1 MSVSKGSPVP
11 WKVSDAAIFAVC
23 TFVGLS
29 LVLFAWYGASG
40 SDRSSTQVECVDA
53 AVAGALVA
61 TAGNVL
67 WILSGRRAVGLR
79 TARQTERLER
89 FMELEPAAE
98 AGLAASTRE
107 KPVIDSLVAA
117 KNLTVYH
124 RPDCPLVD
132 GRHVRRFNPSSSRS
146 PAKEP
151 CGVCLP

>member
-1 MSVSKGSPVP
+1 MSASKGSPVP

-40 SDRSSTQVECVDA
+40 SDRMSTQVEWADA

-79 TARQTERLER
+79 RARQTERLER
-89 FMELEPAAE
+89 FTELAPSADVA
-98 AGLAASTRE
+98 LATSTRE
-107 KPVIDSLVAA
+107 IPVIDILVAA
-117 KNLTVYH
+117 KGLSLYH

-132 GRHVRRFNPSSSRS
+132 GRHVRQFNPSSSRS
-146 PAKEP
+146 LAKEP